1 LNKSKICEKCIESCE
16 LSCILQNCRNNFA
29 ESAAYA
35 LRSYIVR
42 KFGWIQKAV
51 TRIITPSEFVRQKLI
66 SAGFRAKQ
74 IQTIWNAVE
83 IPEEKAKPETGG
95 YVAFAGRL
103 SQEKGVEVLLK
114 VARSLPDVP
123 FHIAGT
129 GPMENEW
136 RMCAPSNVKFM
147 GFLGKAQLY
156 SFYQNARLLV
166 VPSLCYE
173 SFAITAAEGMA
184 CGLPIA
190 ASRIGGM
197 PELIC
202 GNRNGFLLEPGNI
215 DAWSTV
221 INKLWRDPQL
231 CREIGL
237 KARKWAKI
245 YLTKE
250 LYISKLIAAY
260 RDAQDIVSG
269 RNNRSIFA

>member
-1 LNKSKICEKCIESCE
+1 
-16 LSCILQNCRNNFA
+16 LQNCRDNFA
-29 ESAAYA
+29 ESTVYA

-42 KFGWIQKAV
+42 KCSWIHKAV
-51 TRIITPSEFVRQKLI
+51 TRIITPSEFLRQKLI
-66 SAGFRAKQ
+66 AAGFQAKQ

-83 IPEEKAKPETGG
+83 IPKEEANPVTGG

-103 SQEKGVEVLLK
+103 SQEKGIEVLLE

-129 GPMENEW
+129 GPMEKEW
-136 RMCAPSNVKFM
+136 RMRAPSNVKFM
-147 GFLGKAQLY
+147 GFLGRAQLY

-197 PELIC
+197 PELVVE
-202 GNRNGFLLEPGNI
+202 NKNGLLIEPGNT
-215 DAWSTV
+215 AEWSAA
-221 INKLWRDPQL
+221 IIELWRDPQL

-260 RDAQDIVSG
+260 RNAQDIVYGNS
-269 RNNRSIFA
+269 NRSVLA